1 LSLRYLLLLVVV
13 VVVVATER
21 GDEVKRRGLRK
32 RSGVGEF
39 VAVIIIIIVAD
50 VFVGGDRDEGELGP
64 DQQTTEKDMVRFCE
78 YANLKTTTSRY
89 SLGTLD

>member
-1 LSLRYLLLLVVV
+1 LSLRYLLLLL

-39 VAVIIIIIVAD
+39 VAVIVIIIIVAD

-64 DQQTTEKDMVRFCE
+64 DLQTTEKDMVRVCE
-78 YANLKTTTSRY
+78 YANLKTTSGY